1 MPRAIRVS
9 KVAEYQLVTVDEGR
23 KVADV
28 LQLMEEAKTPFCVVL
43 DANGNLRAL
52 LTKEQL
58 EKGDRE
64 MAVRSAVVDMPLPI
78 AVEKRTPLNETEA
91 VKNVADQLD
100 RSPLLPGVILVD
112 DNKPISI
119 LLRKTVLDLAEA
131 LKATERGGYSPL
143 AGDITP
149 LPLPTYR
156 CTYYSD
162 CKFEWFRPEIGIP
175 VPQCPKHHVSL
186 MRV

>member
-1 MPRAIRVS
+1 MPRAIRVP

-28 LQLMEEAKTPFCVVL
+28 LQLMEEAKTPFGVVL
-43 DANGNLRAL
+43 DANGNLLAL

-58 EKGDRE
+58 EKADRE

-112 DNKPISI
+112 HNKPTSI
-119 LLRKTVLDLAEA
+119 LLGKTVLDLA
-131 LKATERGGYSPL
+131 ATLMARRGNMDRWEGGPVSELVFACDIDNEQKIIPYYDPDDPPKCS
-143 AGDITP
+143 AGHST
-149 LPLPTYR
+149 
-156 CTYYSD
+156 
-162 CKFEWFRPEIGIP
+162 K
-175 VPQCPKHHVSL
+175 
-186 MRV
+186 RVRK